1 MKTGR
6 QTGRQRRRKR
16 EREAERERE
25 RKRVCATDRER
36 QIEGDRERD
45 RREKERESSFILL
58 LNMIRF
64 DISTNLLIL
73 ISLNYFK
80 FSSINFGHFDFVVL
94 LLQSS
99 VFR

>member
-1 MKTGR
+1 M
-6 QTGRQRRRKR
+6 
-16 EREAERERE
+16 
-25 RKRVCATDRER
+25 CATDRER
-36 QIEGDRERD
+36 QIERDRERD
-45 RREKERESSFILL
+45 RREKEREKESFILL

-64 DISTNLLIL
+64 DILTNLLSL